1 MSLTASKDTFI
12 AAGGGAVTLHSG
24 AGKVLTVIATTTQT
38 SGVQTITLYD
48 NIASSGPV
56 LIKLRV
62 PQTNCLN
69 MDFAPNRAL
78 TFSTGLTIDPG
89 DCDVHLTILTK

>member
-12 AAGGGAVTLHSG
+12 PAGGGAVTLHSG
-24 AGKVLTVIATTTQT
+24 AGKVLAIIATTTQT

-48 NIASSGPV
+48 NIASSGSE

-62 PQTNCLN
+62 PQTDYLN
-69 MDFAPNRAL
+69 INFAPNRAL
-78 TFSTGLTIDPG
+78 SFSTGLTIDPG

>member
-12 AAGGGAVTLHSG
+12 PAGGGAVTLHSG

-48 NIASSGPV
+48 NIASSGSV

-62 PQTNCLN
+62 PQTDCLHI
-69 MDFAPNRAL
+69 DFASDRAL
-78 TFSTGLTIDPG
+78 SFSTGLTIDPG
-89 DCDVHLTILTK
+89 DCDVHLTIIAK

>member
-12 AAGGGAVTLHSG
+12 PAGGGAVTLHSG
-24 AGKVLTVIATTTQT
+24 AGKVLAVIATTTQT

-48 NIASSGPV
+48 NIAPSGSV

-62 PQTNCLN
+62 PQTDYLN
-69 MDFAPNRAL
+69 IDFAPDRAL
-78 TFSTGLTIDPG
+78 SFSAGLTIDPG
-89 DCDVHLTILTK
+89 DCDVHLTILSK

>member
-12 AAGGGAVTLHSG
+12 AAGGGAVTLYSG

-48 NIASSGPV
+48 NIASSGSV

-62 PQTNCLN
+62 PQTDYLN
-69 MDFAPNRAL
+69 INFAPDRAL
-78 TFSTGLTIDPG
+78 TFSAGLTIDPG
-89 DCDVHLTILTK
+89 DCDVHLTILSK

>member
-1 MSLTASKDTFI
+1 MSVIASKDTFI
-12 AAGGGAVTLHSG
+12 PAGGGAVTLHSG
-24 AGKVLTVIATTTQT
+24 AGKVLAVIATTTQT

-48 NIASSGPV
+48 NIASSGSV

-62 PQTNCLN
+62 PQTNYLN
-69 MDFAPNRAL
+69 IYFAPDRAL

>member
-1 MSLTASKDTFI
+1 MSLVASKDTFI
-12 AAGGGAVTLHSG
+12 PAGGGAVTLHSG

-48 NIASSGPV
+48 NIASSGSV

-62 PQTNCLN
+62 PQTDYLN
-69 MDFAPNRAL
+69 INFDPDRAL
-78 TFSTGLTIDPG
+78 SFSTGLTIDPG

>member
-12 AAGGGAVTLHSG
+12 PAGGGAVTLHSG
-24 AGKVLTVIATTTQT
+24 AGKVLSVIATTTQT

-48 NIASSGPV
+48 NIASSGSV

-62 PQTNCLN
+62 PQTDYLN
-69 MDFAPNRAL
+69 INFAPDRGL
-78 TFSTGLTIDPG
+78 TFSAGLTIDPG

>member
-12 AAGGGAVTLHSG
+12 PAGGGAVTLPSG

-62 PQTNCLN
+62 PQTDYMNINLAS
-69 MDFAPNRAL
+69 DRGL
-78 TFSTGLTIDPG
+78 TFSTGLSQ
-89 DCDVHLTILTK
+89 CLNNRFFLLF

>member
-12 AAGGGAVTLHSG
+12 PAGGGAVTLHSG
-24 AGKVLTVIATTTQT
+24 SGKVLAVIATTTQT

-62 PQTNCLN
+62 PQTSCLN
-69 MDFAPNRAL
+69 INFASDRAL
-78 TFSTGLTIDPG
+78 AFSTGLTIDPG
-89 DCDVHLTILTK
+89 DCDVHLTILSK

>member
-1 MSLTASKDTFI
+1 MSLVASKDTFI
-12 AAGGGAVTLHSG
+12 PAGGGAVTLHSG
-24 AGKVLTVIATTTQT
+24 AGKVLAVIATTTQT

-48 NIASSGPV
+48 NIASSSPV

-69 MDFAPNRAL
+69 INFASERAL
-78 TFSTGLTIDPG
+78 SFSTGLTIDPG
-89 DCDVHLTILTK
+89 DCDVHLTILSK

>member
-12 AAGGGAVTLHSG
+12 PAGGGVVTLHSG

-48 NIASSGPV
+48 NIASSGSV
-56 LIKLRV
+56 LIKLRI
-62 PQTNCLN
+62 PQTDYLN
-69 MDFAPNRAL
+69 INFTPDRAL
-78 TFSTGLTIDPG
+78 TFSAGLTIDPG